1 MLIHLF
7 KFSTALIRFSLLTS
21 SHIDF
26 PNCSSST
33 AVRVHNSGSTAR
45 LVSVETSGASLIG
58 TFTLGA
64 GATEIISKDP
74 TDEVFAAHAEVLGVG
89 VGIIG

>member
-1 MLIHLF
+1 M
-7 KFSTALIRFSLLTS
+7 KLLVLGSEAACGTS
-21 SHIDF
+21 STNGSNF
-26 PNCSSST
+26 SSST

-74 TDEVFAAHAEVLGVG
+74 TDEVFAAHAEVLAVK